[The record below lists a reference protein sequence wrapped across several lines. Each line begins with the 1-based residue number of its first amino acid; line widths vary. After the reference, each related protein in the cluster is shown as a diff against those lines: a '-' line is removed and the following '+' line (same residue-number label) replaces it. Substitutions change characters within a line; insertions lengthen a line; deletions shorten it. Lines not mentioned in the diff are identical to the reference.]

1 MPSGRGRGHGVAPA
15 VHGLLHAL
23 DALAEV
29 LKLGVFCVEV
39 VLEPVVLL
47 AEAGVGEAREV
58 FDFLLGD
65 GELEDEGVFLAGE
78 FLDCLG
84 AL

>member
-1 MPSGRGRGHGVAPA
+1 MPRGCGGGHGVPPA

-29 LKLGVFCVEV
+29 LELGVLRVEV
-39 VLEPVVLL
+39 VLEPVVLF
-47 AEAGVGEAREV
+47 AEAGVGEAGEV

-65 GELEDEGVFLAGE
+65 GELEDEGIFFAGE